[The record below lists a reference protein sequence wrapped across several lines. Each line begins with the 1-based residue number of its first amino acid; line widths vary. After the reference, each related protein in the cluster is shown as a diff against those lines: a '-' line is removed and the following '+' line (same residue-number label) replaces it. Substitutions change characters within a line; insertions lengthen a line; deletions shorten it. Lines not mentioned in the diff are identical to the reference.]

1 MAGHS
6 VSISWL
12 FLWDMP
18 ENMETIRVKMFTYF
32 WKDANLLQAAQ
43 SEDVHVA
50 VKGNALKDTSV
61 LTAYKTE
68 GREDIDLNEI
78 ALENIR

>member
-6 VSISWL
+6 VSTSWL

-18 ENMETIRVKMFTYF
+18 ENMETIRVKVFTYF
-32 WKDANLLQAAQ
+32 WKDANLLQAAW
-43 SEDVHVA
+43 SEDVA

-68 GREDIDLNEI
+68 GMEDIDLNEI

>member
-1 MAGHS
+1 M
-6 VSISWL
+6 
-12 FLWDMP
+12 
-18 ENMETIRVKMFTYF
+18 
-32 WKDANLLQAAQ
+32 LQAAR
-43 SEDVHVA
+43 SEDVA
-50 VKGNALKDTSV
+50 VKGNVLKDTSV